1 MPRVVKKFRG
11 KVVRHPGSPER
22 SQVGKALRLCRTSLV
37 GGVDVP
43 GEEKPIETGV
53 ADGSLLGS
61 ELGNGWLPLW
71 GCGPPKP
78 ERRQKTGRQ

>member
-1 MPRVVKKFRG
+1 M
-11 KVVRHPGSPER
+11 
-22 SQVGKALRLCRTSLV
+22 
-37 GGVDVP
+37 P

-61 ELGNGWLPLW
+61 ELGNDWLPLW

-78 ERRQKTGRQ
+78 ERRQKTQTVRMGMN